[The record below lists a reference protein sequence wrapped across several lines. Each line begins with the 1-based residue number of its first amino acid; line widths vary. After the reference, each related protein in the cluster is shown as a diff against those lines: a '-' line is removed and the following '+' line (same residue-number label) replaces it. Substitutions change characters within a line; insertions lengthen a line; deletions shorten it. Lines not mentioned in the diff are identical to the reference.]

1 MSTISNRKEGFTMDN
16 NEKKCN
22 VISIDGKKKKS
33 DTYAYPKLVVEN
45 KTYEFSSFVLCGETP
60 DGRRLVLTHM
70 ISTDEFA
77 GFVKSLDTVLQKK
90 IERIFFS

>member
-1 MSTISNRKEGFTMDN
+1 MNFLHSS
-16 NEKKCN
+16 
-22 VISIDGKKKKS
+22 
-33 DTYAYPKLVVEN
+33 YAVKHQ
-45 KTYEFSSFVLCGETP
+45 TADDS
-60 DGRRLVLTHM
+60 VLTHM

>member
-1 MSTISNRKEGFTMDN
+1 MDN
-16 NEKKCN
+16 NEKN
-22 VISIDGKKKKS
+22 ATSSLLMERRRKS
-33 DTYAYPKLVVEN
+33 DTYSYPKLVVEN

-90 IERIFFS
+90 IERIFSHNDYIT

>member
-1 MSTISNRKEGFTMDN
+1 MDN

-33 DTYAYPKLVVEN
+33 DTYSHPKLVVEN

>member
-1 MSTISNRKEGFTMDN
+1 
-16 NEKKCN
+16 
-22 VISIDGKKKKS
+22 
-33 DTYAYPKLVVEN
+33 VVEN

>member
-1 MSTISNRKEGFTMDN
+1 MDN

-22 VISIDGKKKKS
+22 IISIDEKKKKS
-33 DTYAYPKLVVEN
+33 GTYSYPKLVIEG
-45 KTYEFSSFVLCGETP
+45 KPYEFTSFVLCGETP

-70 ISTDEFA
+70 VSSDEFA
-77 GFVKSLDTVLQKK
+77 GFVKSLDTVLQKR

>member
-1 MSTISNRKEGFTMDN
+1 MDN

-22 VISIDGKKKKS
+22 VISIDGKKKKNG
-33 DTYAYPKLVVEN
+33 TYSYPKLVVEG

-77 GFVKSLDTVLQKK
+77 GFVKSLDAVLQKK

>member
-1 MSTISNRKEGFTMDN
+1 MDN

-22 VISIDGKKKKS
+22 VISIDAKKKKS
-33 DTYAYPKLVVEN
+33 ETYSYPKLVIEG

-60 DGRRLVLTHM
+60 DGRRFVLTHM

>member
-1 MSTISNRKEGFTMDN
+1 MDN

-22 VISIDGKKKKS
+22 VIAIDEKKKKNG
-33 DTYAYPKLVVEN
+33 TYSYPQLMVDE
-45 KTYEFSSFVLCGETP
+45 KTYEFTSFVLCGDTP

-70 ISTDEFA
+70 LSTDEFA
-77 GFVKSLDTVLQKK
+77 GFVKSLDAVLQKK